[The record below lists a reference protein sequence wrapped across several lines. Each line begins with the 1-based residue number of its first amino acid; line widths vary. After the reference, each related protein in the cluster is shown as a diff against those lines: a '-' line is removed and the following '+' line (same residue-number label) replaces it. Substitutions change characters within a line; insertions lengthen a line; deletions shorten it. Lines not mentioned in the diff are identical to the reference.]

1 MMRNILVLS
10 VILLVSF
17 LACLP
22 VPGRMVE
29 PDSPDSPDSPDEG
42 NNAINNTFD
51 FIQQANGIT
60 ASGNT
65 SLDSAKEML
74 KNMTAQSEEMLNQ
87 SQKEYME
94 AKTEIET
101 EMNSSVFGDF
111 EATLSVIEQLI
122 IFLTGL
128 IDSAVTII
136 DYVTAF
142 SKKISMWMI
151 VVSNLK

>member
-10 VILLVSF
+10 VILMVSF

-22 VPGRMVE
+22 VPGRLIE

-42 NNAINNTFD
+42 DNTINNTFD
-51 FIQQANGIT
+51 SIQQANGIT
-60 ASGNT
+60 ASGNM

-94 AKTEIET
+94 AKTET
-101 EMNSSVFGDF
+101 EMNSSVLGDF

-142 SKKISMWMI
+142 SKKISLWMI